1 MKNYGYQNEKDFV
14 ALFNN
19 KYFYELDDRS
29 QSFIMELFNNEIN
42 NGEKI
47 ITWKNSVN
55 QKADILIKYGKFV
68 KRVSLKSGNSNSIHC
83 EQIQTFKCYLE
94 RLNIPYK
101 IIEKYVSYHY
111 GYKRDSNGHF
121 DYSCQLSSYDYKE
134 IYQDEIDL
142 FNASINKTRIMI
154 DMIDRF
160 LIRGNNSDYDI
171 DALISGTVDDYV
183 WILKYDLYDLILSK
197 KNMYFTS
204 PHISCL
210 TIGPKKRCLNNN
222 KSNIK
227 DRYLV
232 AIRWH
237 NLKDDILE
245 FRKLCRFP
253 SSNKKTN

>member
-47 ITWKNSVN
+47 ITWKNSIN

-111 GYKRDSNGHF
+111 GYKRDSKGHF

-134 IYQDEIDL
+134 LYQDEIDL
-142 FNASINKTRIMI
+142 FNVSINKTRIMI

-222 KSNIK
+222 KNNIK

-245 FRKLCRFP
+245 FRKFCRFP

>member
-1 MKNYGYQNEKDFV
+1 MINYGYQNEKDFV

-111 GYKRDSNGHF
+111 GYKRDSKGHF

-134 IYQDEIDL
+134 LYQDEIDL
-142 FNASINKTRIMI
+142 FNVSINKTRIMI

-222 KSNIK
+222 KNNIK

-232 AIRWH
+232 VIRWH

>member
-1 MKNYGYQNEKDFV
+1 M
-14 ALFNN
+14 
-19 KYFYELDDRS
+19 
-29 QSFIMELFNNEIN
+29 
-42 NGEKI
+42 
-47 ITWKNSVN
+47 
-55 QKADILIKYGKFV
+55 
-68 KRVSLKSGNSNSIHC
+68 KSGNSNSIHC

-111 GYKRDSNGHF
+111 GYKRDAKGHF

-134 IYQDEIDL
+134 LYQGEIDL

-197 KNMYFTS
+197 KNVYFTS

-222 KSNIK
+222 KNNIK